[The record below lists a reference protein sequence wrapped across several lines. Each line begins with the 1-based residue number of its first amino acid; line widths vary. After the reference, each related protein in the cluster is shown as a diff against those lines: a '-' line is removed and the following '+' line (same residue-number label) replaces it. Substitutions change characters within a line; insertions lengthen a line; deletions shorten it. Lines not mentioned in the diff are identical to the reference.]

1 MLPRS
6 IDLAKES
13 ISKLKLMG
21 ECALSRDTCLLTTL
35 FTGLTYESKELKMKL
50 IYTEAQACAL
60 KKSIKRSIAN
70 YNNVGC
76 VPLIAS
82 QCLSVPL
89 AASQCLSILVNASQS
104 LSQPLSA
111 PQCLLHLSRS
121 SGQLVKLTVHF
132 GCCAD
137 KEAIFII
144 EGSHAC
150 LCATAHL

>member
-1 MLPRS
+1 
-6 IDLAKES
+6 
-13 ISKLKLMG
+13 MG

-60 KKSIKRSIAN
+60 KKAIKRSIAN

-111 PQCLLHLSRS
+111 SYTSRGQVVNWS
-121 SGQLVKLTVHF
+121 S
-132 GCCAD
+132 
-137 KEAIFII
+137 
-144 EGSHAC
+144 
-150 LCATAHL
+150 